1 MELMA
6 QVKAGLLSDK
16 EPFVVVDDSIVHIE
30 QHRRWCLRAG
40 YLALKIMRLAEQSGV
55 DQLPTRSWAI
65 RRMPIQSTL
74 LTAISDPFLPVS

>member
-16 EPFVVVDDSIVHIE
+16 EPFVAVDDSIVHIE
-30 QHRRWCLRAG
+30 QHRRRCLRAG
-40 YLALKIMRLAEQSGV
+40 CLALKIMRLAEQRGV

-65 RRMPIQSTL
+65 RRMPIQSSL
-74 LTAISDPFLPVS
+74 LTVISDPRLPVS